1 MHALARYVFEPRMGE
16 YEVLLGIVT
25 ALVAEHGRIDF
36 VESNGE
42 HWLEVEG
49 RLRNDLGIDGPTRQD
64 VARLRS
70 KLALA
75 EVFEK
80 AGVPCLPGIRCSSSE
95 AIKGFA
101 AEHGL
106 PLVLKPDSGSG
117 ALSTFRVATDAE
129 LDAALLLPLDCHVV
143 QPFIA
148 PDNSGGPPLA
158 VSADRGSN
166 RRRIRF
172 ARRMTMHR
180 HGVEEAHERRIAHIR
195 LDQHARIGFARR

>member
-70 KLALA
+70 KLPMA

-80 AGVPCLPGIRCSSSE
+80 TGVPCLPGIRCSSSE

-143 QPFIA
+143 QPFI
-148 PDNSGGPPLA
+148 DGTIVTFDGL
-158 VSADRGSN
+158 VDRAGCVVFCTAHVYN
-166 RRRIRF
+166 RGIMEVR
-172 ARRMTMHR
+172 A
-180 HGVEEAHERRIAHIR
+180 GA
-195 LDQHARIGFARR
+195 LDDF